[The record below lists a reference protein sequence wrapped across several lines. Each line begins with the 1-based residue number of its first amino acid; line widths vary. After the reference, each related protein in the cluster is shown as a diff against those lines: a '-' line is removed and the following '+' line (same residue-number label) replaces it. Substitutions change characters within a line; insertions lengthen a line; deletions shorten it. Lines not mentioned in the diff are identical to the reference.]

1 MRRNGFHIFDWRA
14 DGALES
20 LAIRLGRTVP
30 SAAGRPVVDVLVPRT
45 REDSHPG
52 TLSAMH
58 GTDSFPFHTET
69 AHWRV
74 PVDWV
79 ILKCVR
85 PGAGNRPTLLVDGW
99 SLGFE
104 EDQIRLL
111 IRSLMVVKNGS
122 RSFLAPLATRKHK
135 RLSIRH
141 DPACMKPASPADQAA
156 LGILEHS
163 LMAAARTDIRW
174 KVGRCLVFD
183 NRRMLHSRA
192 GSAVADSDRQL
203 ERVYVMEKRR

>member
-1 MRRNGFHIFDWRA
+1 MGLSLSRLYCDVRRNGFHIFDWRA

-45 REDSHPG
+45 REDSYPG

-122 RSFLAPLATRKHK
+122 RSFLAPLATRKT
-135 RLSIRH
+135 S
-141 DPACMKPASPADQAA
+141 
-156 LGILEHS
+156 
-163 LMAAARTDIRW
+163 
-174 KVGRCLVFD
+174 VF
-183 NRRMLHSRA
+183 RFATIPH
-192 GSAVADSDRQL
+192 V
-203 ERVYVMEKRR
+203 